1 MEEVPTDGEGHGTFA
16 IDAAALAAIDLIDV
30 VPDARA
36 DMVDVSA
43 LLDSL
48 LGREVS
54 LIAPASSLGTGGTSG
69 AEYGA
74 VVAAS
79 ALDGAAGLHMAI
91 TILYEDDTP
100 LT

>member
-1 MEEVPTDGEGHGTFA
+1 MIDGEGPETFA

-36 DMVDVSA
+36 DVVDVSA

-54 LIAPASSLGTGGTSG
+54 FIAPASSSTAGDASG
-69 AEYGA
+69 VEYGA
-74 VVAAS
+74 GVTS
-79 ALDGAAGLHMAI
+79 AVHDGAAGMHMAI
-91 TILYEDDTP
+91 TILYEDETP
-100 LT
+100 LA

>member
-1 MEEVPTDGEGHGTFA
+1 MEEVSTDGEGNETFT
-16 IDAAALAAIDLIDV
+16 IDAAALAAIDLVDV

-36 DMVDVSA
+36 DTVDVSA

-54 LIAPASSLGTGGTSG
+54 LIAPAASSGTGGASG

-74 VVAAS
+74 VVTAS
-79 ALDGAAGLHMAI
+79 VQDGAAGMHVAI
-91 TILYEDDTP
+91 TILYEDDAP
-100 LT
+100 LA